1 MKKLLTLL
9 AALVFT
15 SFMAANA
22 TCWRVNPSPFAKAKF
37 KTVEEAM
44 NDINVLAGDTLL
56 LDPGKH
62 GNVNVTP
69 RNNITII
76 GAGYFLDK
84 NKTWAESQS
93 TIVGSVV
100 LGTGSKIEGCNAA
113 LISQSNNSEKVSV
126 SRCKIDSYIS
136 LNSNSNSNVIE
147 RCIVDGSVHGG
158 MGTIIRNNIINGSIS
173 DQEGSIIE
181 NNIVYGYGRSG
192 YGDILI
198 YSVNNSTIRNNIF
211 INTRPGFDSN
221 QIPNACK
228 IYANNCT
235 NNVIQNNVLSVA
247 ERYIDSSDMFKG
259 YPNNYYVGATI
270 EDTFVNTGSDDAK
283 WQLLETS
290 AAKGAATHGGDCGAF
305 GGPTPYVLSGIPMFL
320 PHITEALVPAKPT
333 DGKITVKLK
342 IENQNE

>member
-62 GNVNVTP
+62 GSVDVSP

-93 TIVGSVV
+93 TIVGSVT
-100 LGTGSKIEGCNAA
+100 LGAGSKIEGCSAD
-113 LISQSNNSEKVSV
+113 LISGTAYGEVNI

-136 LNSNSNSNVIE
+136 LHGSNNIVE
-147 RCIVDGSVHGG
+147 RCFCSSVYGGSNN
-158 MGTIIRNNIINGSIS
+158 IIRNNIIGNSIYS
-173 DQEGSIIE
+173 QDGSIIE
-181 NNIVYGYGRSG
+181 NNIVYGYGRSNF
-192 YGDILI
+192 GDILI
-198 YSVNNSTIRNNIF
+198 DNVKNSTIRNNIF

-228 IYANNCT
+228 IYAANCT

-247 ERYIDSSDMFKG
+247 ERYIGSSDMFKG

>member
-1 MKKLLTLL
+1 MKKLLTFL

-15 SFMAANA
+15 SFMGANA

-93 TIVGSVV
+93 TIVGDVT
-100 LGTGSKIEGCNAA
+100 LGAGSKIEGCDASS
-113 LISQSNNSEKVSV
+113 ISVNSAGGEVNI
-126 SRCKIDSYIS
+126 SRCKTDNFIS
-136 LNSNSNSNVIE
+136 LNGSNNIVE
-147 RCIVDGSVHGG
+147 RCFCSSVNGG
-158 MGTIIRNNIINGSIS
+158 RNNIIRNNIIGNNINSQ
-173 DQEGSIIE
+173 DGSIIE
-181 NNIVYGYGRSG
+181 NNIVSGYGRGG
-192 YGDILI
+192 YGDVLI
-198 YSVNNSTIRNNIF
+198 YDVKNSAIRNNIF

-228 IYANNCT
+228 IYAANCT

-259 YPNNYYVGATI
+259 YPNNYYVGATV
-270 EDTFVNTGSDDAK
+270 ENTFVNTGSDDAK

-290 AAKGAATHGGDCGAF
+290 AAKWAATHGGDCGAF